1 MTSAVCSSLHLQRFS
16 TVRRKSAAP
25 KKSVVVRA
33 YNLTSSTV
41 DDDHASRRQ
50 VIGTGLAAA
59 LAGFVPLEARAVE
72 SPAALAAAAKGE
84 NFKNP
89 SDLGDGFR
97 RLYGEATSASSYG
110 GYGGNENNFEKF
122 KYYYDVPNGW
132 TADTINKTQKATNG
146 TDTRWINPKLPAEK
160 VYCVTLTGYN
170 KLKEDRSE
178 LLGDLALSDYDLQDA
193 IQGADVF
200 EVAEREAY
208 GQTYIDFDL
217 YGYFGAIYACVTVY
231 GGRFYALFSLVPESA
246 LEQNKEQAKRIRN
259 SFGTISKD
267 DEQTQ
272 YDLEFYKRS

>member
-1 MTSAVCSSLHLQRFS
+1 M
-16 TVRRKSAAP
+16 
-25 KKSVVVRA
+25 
-33 YNLTSSTV
+33 
-41 DDDHASRRQ
+41 
-50 VIGTGLAAA
+50 
-59 LAGFVPLEARAVE
+59 
-72 SPAALAAAAKGE
+72 
-84 NFKNP
+84 
-89 SDLGDGFR
+89 
-97 RLYGEATSASSYG
+97 
-110 GYGGNENNFEKF
+110 
-122 KYYYDVPNGW
+122 
-132 TADTINKTQKATNG
+132 
-146 TDTRWINPKLPAEK
+146 PAEK